1 MVSRDARLVN
11 HRRCSVSSTAIPSQT
26 FPALATATFN
36 CHGCPCCYWFQ
47 WSYRCSALGGL
58 FPIGDGSGSFCS
70 TAMVYQRRQKLP
82 AGHRWRKSGNT
93 VEVIQR
99 GGWVSPSLLAAC
111 SYIPNEKKNL
121 EERRSWQAYI
131 CLYGLRGS
139 IKCAFIFEFYKVCLC
154 SPMVSAFPLHR
165 CPTFLHFS
173 GKDRAS

>member
-26 FPALATATFN
+26 FPALATASFN

-82 AGHRWRKSGNT
+82 AGRRWRKSGNT

-99 GGWVSPSLLAAC
+99 GGWVFTQSTCCLQL
-111 SYIPNEKKNL
+111 YTERKEKSR
-121 EERRSWQAYI
+121 EEKIMA
-131 CLYGLRGS
+131 GLHMSVWPTR
-139 IKCAFIFEFYKVCLC
+139 FHKVCIHIWIL
-154 SPMVSAFPLHR
+154 
-165 CPTFLHFS
+165 
-173 GKDRAS
+173 